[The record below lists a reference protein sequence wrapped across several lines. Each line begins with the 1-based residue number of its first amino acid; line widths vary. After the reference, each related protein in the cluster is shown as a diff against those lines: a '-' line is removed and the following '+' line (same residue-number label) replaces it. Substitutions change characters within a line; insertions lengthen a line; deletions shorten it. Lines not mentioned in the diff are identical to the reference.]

1 MRRTF
6 LVGKVTPKGE
16 EMVVLE
22 GAEAP
27 PFPGPWTLKAVV
39 RPLRAVPNAGQI
51 SGIRVH

>member
-16 EMVVLE
+16 EMVVLK
-22 GAEAP
+22 GAETP

-39 RPLRAVPNAGQI
+39 RPLRYP
-51 SGIRVH
+51 SGPSQVGRARAH

>member
-22 GAEAP
+22 GGETP

-39 RPLRAVPNAGQI
+39 RPLRSASNAGQI
-51 SGIRVH
+51 PSLRDH

>member
-16 EMVVLE
+16 EMVVLDR
-22 GAEAP
+22 AEAP

-39 RPLRAVPNAGQI
+39 RPLRVVPKAGRF